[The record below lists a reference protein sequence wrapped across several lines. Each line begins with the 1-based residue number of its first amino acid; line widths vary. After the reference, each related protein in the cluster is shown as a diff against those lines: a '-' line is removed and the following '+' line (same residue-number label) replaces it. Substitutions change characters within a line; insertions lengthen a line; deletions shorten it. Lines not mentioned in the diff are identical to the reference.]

1 MNGRF
6 KQTVRAAAL
15 TLASLTAVLAGGG
28 CAAPAKVI
36 TAITNNNDQIKFL
49 YSQGTSQGIIKCTV
63 GPAGALSQCR
73 EMAVVLAE

>member
-1 MNGRF
+1 MKGTLR
-6 KQTVRAAAL
+6 QTVCVAAVALAAL
-15 TLASLTAVLAGGG
+15 TAGG

-36 TAITNNNDQIKFL
+36 TAITSNNDQIKFL
-49 YSQGTSQGIIKCTV
+49 YVQGAGQGIIKCAI